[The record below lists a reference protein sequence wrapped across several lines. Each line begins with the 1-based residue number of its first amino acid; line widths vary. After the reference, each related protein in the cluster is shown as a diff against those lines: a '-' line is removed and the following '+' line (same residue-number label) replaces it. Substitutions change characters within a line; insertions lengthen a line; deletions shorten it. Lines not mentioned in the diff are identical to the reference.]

1 MARRIN
7 LIASAVVGGWLA
19 GMAIAPAQGAN
30 LTGAGSTFA
39 YPIYAKWAAA
49 YKGKTG
55 IGLNYQS
62 IGSGGGIKQ
71 ITAGTVQFGA
81 TDMPLKGAALEKDG
95 LAQFPTVM
103 GGVVPVV
110 NIPGIKPG
118 ELRLD
123 GATLA
128 DIYLGKIRAWN
139 DKAIATLNP
148 GVKLPAKAIA
158 VIHRADGS
166 GTTFIFTDY
175 LGKVSPEWKSKVGS
189 NTAVQWPA
197 GIGGKGNEG
206 VAAYVKSAPDSI
218 GYVEYAYALEGK
230 LIYTRLKNKA
240 GRFVQPTSAAFQ
252 AAAANADWAS
262 APGFGVLLT
271 DQSGAETWPISGA
284 TFVLMH
290 KVQAQP
296 DTARAVLT
304 FFAWAYKDGDKMA
317 ESLDYVPLPDKL
329 VTMIEASWAKD
340 IKDQSGKPVWTAAH

>member
-7 LIASAVVGGWLA
+7 FIAAAVGGFLA
-19 GMAIAPAQGAN
+19 GATALSALAAN
-30 LTGAGSTFA
+30 LTGAGATFP

-49 YKGKTG
+49 YRAKAG

-71 ITAGTVQFGA
+71 ITAGTVHFGA
-81 TDMPLKGAALEKDG
+81 TDMPLKGPALEQDG
-95 LAQFPTVM
+95 LVQFPTVM
-103 GGVVPVV
+103 GGVVIVV
-110 NIPGIKPG
+110 NLPGVKPG

-128 DIYLGKIRAWN
+128 DIYLGKIRMWN
-139 DKAIATLNP
+139 DKAIAALNP
-148 GVKLPAKAIA
+148 GARLPAKAIA

-175 LGKVSPEWKSKVGS
+175 LGKVSPEWKAKVGS

-197 GIGGKGNEG
+197 GFGGKGNEG
-206 VAAYVKSAPDSI
+206 VSAYIRSAPDSI

-230 LIYTRLKNKA
+230 LTHVRLRNRA
-240 GRFVQPTSAAFQ
+240 GSFVQPTIAAFQ

-271 DQSGAETWPISGA
+271 DQPGAETWPISGA
-284 TFVLMH
+284 TFILMH

-296 DTARAVLT
+296 ETARAVLT
-304 FFAWAYKDGDKMA
+304 FFDWAYKSGDKMA
-317 ESLDYVPLPDKL
+317 ERLDYVPMPEKV

-340 IKDQSGKPVWTAAH
+340 IKDRSGKPVWTTTH